1 MNASIIVLAYGDV
14 ELTRRCLDAVAR
26 TAPDAELIVID
37 NGSTGPVDDAV
48 VNPENVGFARGCNQ
62 GARLATGDVLV
73 FLNNDATPREGWLE
87 ALLSPFEDDTVG
99 MTGATLR
106 YPDGTVQAAGLTID
120 FNRPYGNE
128 ARNAN
133 LEPGDVQGVTGACMA
148 VRTITFRRA
157 GGFDEGFW
165 NGYEDVDLCL
175 KVTDDGWRIVLTD
188 ADVEHIESASGPER
202 WTAVHRNIA
211 RLRTKWEAG

>member
-1 MNASIIVLAYGDV
+1 MKASIIVLAYGNV
-14 ELTRRCLDAVAR
+14 VHTRRCIDAVAR

-37 NGSTGPVDDAV
+37 NGSTAEVPGAV
-48 VNPENVGFARGCNQ
+48 VNAENVGFARGCNQ

-73 FLNNDATPREGWLE
+73 FLNNDATPRQGWLE
-87 ALLSPFEDDTVG
+87 ALLVPFEDDTVG

-106 YPDGTVQAAGLTID
+106 YPDGTVQAAGITID
-120 FNRPYGNE
+120 FDRPYGNE

-133 LEPGDVQGVTGACMA
+133 LPPGDVQGVTGACMA
-148 VRTITFRRA
+148 VRRLTFQRV

-175 KVTDDGWRIVLTD
+175 KVDEDGWRIVLTD

-202 WTAVHRNIA
+202 WTGVHRNIA
-211 RLRTKWEAG
+211 RLRTKWM